1 MEDGPRI
8 GNTYRALTATAGY
21 VRYQPHD
28 PNIVTPLSLGSK
40 ETISSRINN
49 LGFRGVDV
57 EIRKPTNRLRVVT
70 LGASSTF
77 GFGNED
83 ADTYSVYLEQ
93 ILRRRYTGP
102 KEIEVINLGI
112 PHSITSQIAALL
124 ADIGLKLEPDVVTF
138 YEGINDSKPSNQRPR
153 LVRMAG
159 WSMLHRIYNLVLDDQ
174 SLGYTADLYEAAIDS
189 KVEEFVGNL
198 ERMRR
203 TLEEQGVP
211 FVVISQQAKSMYV
224 PIDSIRGVPYRNEV
238 ALVSRVLFD
247 EGKGLSYRG
256 LSFVNHNELMA
267 AERRWAAQHEVPYV
281 DGIAALDDRRD
292 VLTSWVHLTPEG
304 NQILAESIAPVVLGL
319 LR

>member
-1 MEDGPRI
+1 MGRASA
-8 GNTYRALTATAGY
+8 TRYRALTATAGY

-138 YEGINDSKPSNQRPR
+138 NERINDSKPSNPRPR

-159 WSMLHRIYNLVLDDQ
+159 WSMLLRIYNLVLDDQ

-267 AERRWAAQHEVPYV
+267 AERRWAAQHKVPYV